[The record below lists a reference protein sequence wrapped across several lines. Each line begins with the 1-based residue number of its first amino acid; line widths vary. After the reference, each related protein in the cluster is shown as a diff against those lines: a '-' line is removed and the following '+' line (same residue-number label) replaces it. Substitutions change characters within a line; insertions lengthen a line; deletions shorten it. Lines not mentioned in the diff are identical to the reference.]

1 MIQNGKGREAK
12 SEGRKAK
19 SEGREAKSEKRLN
32 ITMIFI
38 V

>member
-32 ITMIFI
+32 ITMICI

>member
-1 MIQNGKGREAK
+1 MIQNGKGRKAK

-32 ITMIFI
+32 ITMNFI

>member
-1 MIQNGKGREAK
+1 MIQNGIGREAK

-32 ITMIFI
+32 ITMICI